1 MQKFW
6 QKTLHEGAT
15 EKTEVDLIKD
25 KSLMPE
31 FWWIFFFNFQTVIP
45 EGLVAKS
52 RSGKEWTRILNHL
65 PKVHLRYMH
74 LPHPTWTMCIL
85 TLVLL
90 KTFFQI
96 GWGSRWLIQTPAI
109 YI

>member
-52 RSGKEWTRILNHL
+52 RSGKE
-65 PKVHLRYMH
+65 
-74 LPHPTWTMCIL
+74 
-85 TLVLL
+85 
-90 KTFFQI
+90 
-96 GWGSRWLIQTPAI
+96 
-109 YI
+109 